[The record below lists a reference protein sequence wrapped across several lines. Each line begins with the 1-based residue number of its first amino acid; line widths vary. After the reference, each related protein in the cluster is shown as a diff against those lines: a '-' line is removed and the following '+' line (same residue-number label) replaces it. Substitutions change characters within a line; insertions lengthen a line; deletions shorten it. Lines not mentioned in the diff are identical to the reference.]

1 MSSLFCK
8 VKTANNQCLV
18 VDPMFREIPTFVESA
33 WSEAKIIYIKK
44 KTEKVNE
51 KGIKR

>member
-18 VDPMFREIPTFVESA
+18 VDPMLREIPTFVESA
-33 WSEAKIIYIKK
+33 WSEAKIILKK
-44 KTEKVNE
+44 DEEGK
-51 KGIKR
+51 